1 MGNMPMRL
9 RLLSR
14 SKLLW
19 PHIISNGQKID
30 LAEMTALS
38 LAFSLAV
45 AVAVVVY
52 PAELTVG
59 LLSYSSAWRLPV
71 LSPDAVV
78 W

>member
-1 MGNMPMRL
+1 
-9 RLLSR
+9 
-14 SKLLW
+14 
-19 PHIISNGQKID
+19 
-30 LAEMTALS
+30 MTALS
-38 LAFSLAV
+38 LAFSFAV
-45 AVAVVVY
+45 AMAVVVY

>member
-1 MGNMPMRL
+1 
-9 RLLSR
+9 
-14 SKLLW
+14 
-19 PHIISNGQKID
+19 
-30 LAEMTALS
+30 MTALS
-38 LAFSLAV
+38 LAFSFAVAMAV